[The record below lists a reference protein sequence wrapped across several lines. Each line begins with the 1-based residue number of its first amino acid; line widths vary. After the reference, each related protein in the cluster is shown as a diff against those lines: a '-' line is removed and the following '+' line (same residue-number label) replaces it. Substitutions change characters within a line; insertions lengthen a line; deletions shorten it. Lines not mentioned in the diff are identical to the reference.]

1 MNAPDLAFSDV
12 VRLAELLRGGE
23 LSSRELVELYLE
35 RIERLDPQLNAFRT
49 VMAERVLADAEQ
61 ADARRGAGEERPLL
75 GVPLAVKDVHD
86 VAGEVTTH
94 GTAAYGEPAR
104 EDSEIVKRL
113 RAAGALVI
121 GKVNTPELAII
132 GDTEGPAFGVTRNPW
147 DTDRSVGGSSGG
159 SAAAVAAG
167 LVPAATASDGA
178 GSIRIPAANCGLF
191 GLKPQ
196 RGRVSMGPLPE
207 HWSGMSVNGFE
218 TRSVRDT
225 ALLLDVTA
233 GPAQGDAHA
242 PPPPA
247 RPFAE
252 AAAAAP
258 AALRVAVSAR
268 PFTLARVHSEVRR
281 ALDATAELLRSLGH
295 SVERRDPAFGTSSTP
310 FLVRY
315 LSGIHEDVDGVPRP
329 QRLQRRTRGFGR
341 LGGLI
346 PDALLRRA
354 LADEARHAA
363 RINDVLA
370 DHDVLLSPVT
380 ARPPVAA
387 GRWEGLSALRTL
399 LELGAVYPFTGIWN
413 MTGQPAASVP
423 AGLSE
428 DGLPIGMQLVGRPND
443 EATLLSLAAQIESER
458 PWADRRPPV
467 S

>member
-1 MNAPDLAFSDV
+1 MNAVDLAFSDV

-23 LSSRELVELYLE
+23 VSSRELVELYLE

-49 VMAERVLADAEQ
+49 VMAERALADAEQ
-61 ADARRGAGEERPLL
+61 ADARRGAGEGRPLL
-75 GVPLAVKDVHD
+75 GVPLAVKDIHD

-94 GTAAYGEPAR
+94 GTAAYDEPAR

-113 RAAGALVI
+113 RAAGAVVI

-132 GDTEGPAFGVTRNPW
+132 GETEGPAFGVTRNPW
-147 DTDRSVGGSSGG
+147 DPDRSSGGSSGG

-196 RGRVSMGPLPE
+196 RGRVSLLPWAQ
-207 HWSGMSVNGFE
+207 HWFGMSVNGFE

-225 ALLLDVTA
+225 ALLLDVAA
-233 GPAQGDAHA
+233 GRAEGDAHA
-242 PPPPA
+242 PPAPA

-252 AAAAAP
+252 AAATSP
-258 AALRVAVSAR
+258 GALRVAVSAR
-268 PFTLARVHSEVRR
+268 PFSLARVHPEVRR

-310 FLVRY
+310 FIVRY
-315 LSGIHEDVDGVPRP
+315 LRGIHQDVDRVPRP
-329 QRLQRRTRGFGR
+329 RRLQRRTRGFGR

-346 PDALLRRA
+346 PDGLLRRA

-363 RINDVLA
+363 RINDVLT
-370 DHDVLLSPVT
+370 DHDVLLTPVT
-380 ARPPVAA
+380 ARPPVTA
-387 GRWEGLSALRTL
+387 GRWEGLGALRTL
-399 LELGAVYPFTGIWN
+399 IEMSAVYPFTGIWN

-428 DGLPIGMQLVGRPND
+428 DGLPIGVQLVGRPND